1 MTIDSKSPDR
11 PPKSRVSA
19 SSRVSGEAANVPQ
32 APVAFFVYNRP
43 AQVERVLESLR
54 RNNVSKLYI
63 FSDGPKGP
71 ADANGVDEVR
81 KLVRSIRWISP
92 EVVERPVNHGIRESM
107 LLGLELVFSREDRV
121 IVIEDDISVA
131 PEFCAFMNTCLDRYR
146 DEDAIAGVTGLRY
159 PFDRG
164 CFDDYPYDVYLS
176 PRFSSWG
183 WATWKHWWER
193 VSFDQRKAIA
203 DLSTTSD
210 AELRVA
216 GPDVPEM
223 VRYLAEGE
231 PYWGATTADV
241 FSLLHMIKNHQFFV
255 CPTWNMVENLG
266 FSEGTH
272 ASRSQQS
279 WSLEWETKNDFAPET
294 LRFPDDLRP
303 TTSVWEVFDA
313 FLESIQTAAPLVSSQ
328 SRSYSEIVKLMV
340 KSVTPPVVLRVRRAL
355 LPTSLKL
362 LGRASERGPGLSRA
376 PLPLEAPPKPNPSE
390 YTTTDGPTEVPLQKE
405 TYYAVLNEHVEDGD
419 RVLDVGCGIGY
430 GLNLLSIKAG
440 EVVGVDVDAKAIDY
454 CTAHVLNKNPKLK
467 ELRHYDGYHLPYDDR
482 AFDVVTCVDV
492 IEHVERYDAFVDEL
506 LRVAKRRVVFG
517 TPNRR
522 AEFTNPDGTPKNYW
536 HLREWS
542 YKELDEIL
550 RRHASQID
558 WHFVNGAWEGPF
570 TISRTPTDSTQSL
583 VPALVPERRE

>member
-1 MTIDSKSPDR
+1 MAIDSMSPDR

-19 SSRVSGEAANVPQ
+19 SSRVSGKAANVPQ

-54 RNNVSKLYI
+54 RNTVSKLYI
-63 FSDGPKGP
+63 FSDGPKRP

-107 LLGLELVFSREDRV
+107 LLGLELVFDREDRV

-159 PFDRG
+159 PFDRSV
-164 CFDDYPYDVYLS
+164 FDDYPYDVFLS
-176 PRFSSWG
+176 PRFSSWAWG
-183 WATWKHWWER
+183 TWKHWWER
-193 VSFDQRKAIA
+193 VSFDQAKAIV

-216 GPDVPEM
+216 GPDAPEM
-223 VRYLAEGE
+223 IRYLADGD
-231 PYWGATTADV
+231 PLWGATTADV
-241 FSLLHMIKNHQFFV
+241 FSLFHMIKNHQFFI

-266 FSEGTH
+266 FYDGTH
-272 ASRSQQS
+272 ASASPQS
-279 WSLEWETKNDFAPET
+279 WSLEWEAKNDFAAET
-294 LRFPDDLRP
+294 LRLPDDLRP
-303 TTSVWEVFDA
+303 TTSVWETFDS
-313 FLESIQTAAPLVSSQ
+313 FLGSIQVAPSVSSR
-328 SRSYSEIVKLMV
+328 SRSASEIARLVIKD
-340 KSVTPPVVLRVRRAL
+340 VTPPIVLRARRAL
-355 LPTSLKL
+355 
-362 LGRASERGPGLSRA
+362 RAASFKSSSRSELRRLTRSHEPRRPEVPSN
-376 PLPLEAPPKPNPSE
+376 PNPSE

-405 TYYAVLNEHVEDGD
+405 TYYTALNEYVEDGD

-454 CTAHVLNKNPKLK
+454 CTTQVLKKNPKLK
-467 ELRHYDGYHLPYDDR
+467 ELRHYDGYHLPYEDR
-482 AFDVVTCVDV
+482 AFDVVTCIDV
-492 IEHVERYDAFVDEL
+492 IEHVEHYDAFIDEL
-506 LRVAKRRVVFG
+506 LRVARRRVVFG

-522 AEFTNPDGTPKNYW
+522 AEFTNPDGTPKNFW

-558 WHFVNGAWEGPF
+558 WYFVNGAWEGPF
-570 TISRTPTDSTQSL
+570 TISRTLTDSTQSL
-583 VPALVPERRE
+583 VAVLIPEPHE